1 MQRGMIIM
9 AIGLLMEVANWIISS
24 TMSNSPNF
32 QPYKGTLGTVTIF
45 GWMLFFAG
53 FAVRHF
59 DKKKQALNEP
69 KRKSNHR

>member
-1 MQRGMIIM
+1 MQRGTIIM
-9 AIGLLMEVANWIISS
+9 AIGLLMQVANWIISS
-24 TMSNSPNF
+24 TMSNSPSF

-69 KRKSNHR
+69 KGKPNHK